1 MIRNFIQQNSDVLM
15 INTFS
20 IGISLSEVE
29 QVLQIL
35 ALLLGIIYTADKYYT
50 HLKSKNDK

>member
-1 MIRNFIQQNSDVLM
+1 MIKNFIQQNSDVLM

-29 QVLQIL
+29 QVLQIV
-35 ALLLGIIYTADKYYT
+35 ALLLGIIYTADKYIT
-50 HLKSKNDK
+50 HIREKNDK

>member
-1 MIRNFIQQNSDVLM
+1 MIKNFIQQNSDVFM

-29 QVLQIL
+29 QVLQIV
-35 ALLLGIIYTADKYYT
+35 ALLLGIIYTADKYIT
-50 HLKSKNDK
+50 HIREKNDK